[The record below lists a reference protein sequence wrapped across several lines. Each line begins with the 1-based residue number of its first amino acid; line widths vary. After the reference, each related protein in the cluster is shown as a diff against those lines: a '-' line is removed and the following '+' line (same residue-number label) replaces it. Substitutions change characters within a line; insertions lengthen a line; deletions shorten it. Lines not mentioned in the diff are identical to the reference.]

1 MIISTHIGNIA
12 EQEADAIV
20 INLFEGVTTPGG
32 ATGAIDQALNGHIQT
47 LIANGDFSGKFKQ
60 TAIVY
65 PNSGITAPRVILVGL
80 GRQEDFSLNRVRQAS
95 AVAAKEAEQRG
106 VKHLSSIVHGGGI
119 GGLDLTE
126 AAQATVEGAILGT
139 YRFTEYKTGNTQTN
153 TLEKLTLVEFDASKQ
168 NELETGAQAGQH
180 IAEGVCLARNLGNT
194 PGNDLPPAT
203 LAERVQAMAETVGLS
218 CEIFDEAR
226 IQSENMGAL
235 MAVGQGSDRPPRF
248 IILEHKG
255 QNPQTA
261 PIILVGKGITFDT
274 GGISLKAGDGM
285 WDMKFDMCGAAAVIG
300 AMQTV
305 AKLNL
310 PIRVI
315 GIVSAA
321 ENMPDGKAY
330 RPGDILKPLGG
341 KTVEIRSTDAEGR
354 LALID
359 ALAYI
364 KRYNPKAAIDLA
376 TLTGACVTALGNDAS
391 GLMGNNNDLI
401 QAVHQAGNRTGEIAW
416 HLPILEGHRNQ
427 IKGDY
432 GDLKNSGGRPGGAL
446 TAGAFL
452 EAYVDNNYP
461 WAHLDIAGTAWTNSA
476 KPDAPVGATG
486 VGVRLLID
494 YLRNQ
499 S

>member
-1 MIISTHIGNIA
+1 MNISTTIGNIA

-20 INLFEGVTTPGG
+20 VNLFEGVTTPGG
-32 ATGAIDQALNGHIQT
+32 ATGAIDQALNGQIST
-47 LIANGDFSGKFKQ
+47 LIAGGDFIGKFKQ
-60 TAIVY
+60 TSILY
-65 PNSGITAPRVILVGL
+65 PNNGISASRLILVGL
-80 GRQEDFSLNRVRQAS
+80 GKQEDFSLERVRIAS
-95 AVAAKEAEQRG
+95 AVATKEAEQRG
-106 VKHLSSIVHGGGI
+106 VKHLATIAHGGGI
-119 GGLDLTE
+119 GGLNIQS

-139 YRFTEYKTGNTQTN
+139 YQFATYKTGETPSNKV
-153 TLEKLTLVEFDASKQ
+153 EKLTLVEFDASKQ
-168 NELETGAQAGQH
+168 TDIETGAQTGQY
-180 IAEGVCLARNLGNT
+180 IAEGVCLARNVGNT

-203 LAERVQAMAETVGLS
+203 LAEQISEMAQSVGLS
-218 CEIFDEAR
+218 CEIFDEHR
-226 IQSENMGAL
+226 IQAEGMGAL
-235 MAVGQGSDRPPRF
+235 SAVGQGSSRPPRF
-248 IILEHKG
+248 VILEHKG
-255 QNPQTA
+255 QNPNAA

-310 PIRVI
+310 PTRVI
-315 GIVSAA
+315 GIVASA
-321 ENMPDGKAY
+321 ENMPDGNAY
-330 RPGDILKPLGG
+330 RPGDIIKPLGG

-364 KRYNPKAAIDLA
+364 KRYNPAAAIDLA

-391 GLMGNNNDLI
+391 GLMGNNANLI
-401 QAVHQAGNRTGEIAW
+401 QAIHQAGNRTNEIAW

-432 GDLKNSGGRPGGAL
+432 ADLKNSGGRPGGAL

-452 EAYVDNNYP
+452 EAYVDNYP
-461 WAHLDIAGTAWTNSA
+461 WAHLDIAGTAYTNSA
-476 KPDAPVGATG
+476 KPDTPVGATG

-494 YLRNQ
+494 YLRNL

>member
-1 MIISTHIGNIA
+1 MNISTSIGNIT

-20 INLFEGVTTPGG
+20 VNLFEGITTPGG
-32 ATGAIDQALNGHIQT
+32 ATGAVDQALNGQIST
-47 LIANGDFSGKFKQ
+47 LIANGDFTGTFKQ
-60 TAIVY
+60 TSILY
-65 PNSGITAPRVILVGL
+65 PTNGIRASRVILIGL
-80 GRQEDFSLNRVRQAS
+80 GKQEDFSINRVRLAS
-95 AVAAKEAEQRG
+95 AVVTKEAEQRG
-106 VKHLSSIVHGGGI
+106 VKHLATIVHGGGI
-119 GGLDLTE
+119 GGLDVESAT
-126 AAQATVEGAILGT
+126 QATAEGAILGT
-139 YRFTEYKTGNTQTN
+139 YQFTTYKTQDNPSN
-153 TLEKLTLVEFDASKQ
+153 TLEKLTIVEFDASKQ
-168 NELETGAQAGQH
+168 TDIETGAQAGQH

-194 PGNDLPPAT
+194 PGNDLPPSV
-203 LAERVQAMAETVGLS
+203 LAEQTTEMAASVGLS
-218 CEIFDEAR
+218 YEVFDEHR
-226 IQSENMGAL
+226 IQSEGMGAL
-235 MAVGQGSDRPPRF
+235 SAVGQGSTRPPRF

-255 QNPQTA
+255 QNLEANPV
-261 PIILVGKGITFDT
+261 ILVGKGITFDT
-274 GGISLKAGDGM
+274 GGISLKGVDGM

-300 AMQTV
+300 TMQTV

-310 PIRVI
+310 PTRII
-315 GIVSAA
+315 GIVAAA
-321 ENMPDGKAY
+321 ENMPDGNAY
-330 RPGDILKPLGG
+330 RPGDILKPLGK

-364 KRYNPKAAIDLA
+364 KRYNPTAAIDLA

-432 GDLKNSGGRPGGAL
+432 ADLKNSGGRPGGAL
-446 TAGAFL
+446 TAAAFL
-452 EAYVDNNYP
+452 EAYVDEYP
-461 WAHLDIAGTAWTNSA
+461 WAHLDIAGTAWNNTT
-476 KPDAPVGATG
+476 KPDTPIGATG

-494 YLRNQ
+494 YLRNL

>member
-1 MIISTHIGNIA
+1 MNISTTIGNIA

-20 INLFEGVTTPGG
+20 LNLFEGVTTPGG
-32 ATGAIDQALNGHIQT
+32 ATGAIDQALNGQIRT
-47 LIANGDFSGKFKQ
+47 LIAGGDFTGKFKQ
-60 TAIVY
+60 ISILY
-65 PNSGITAPRVILVGL
+65 PSSGIAASRIILVGL
-80 GRQEDFSLNRVRQAS
+80 GKQADFSLDRVRIVS
-95 AVAAKEAEQRG
+95 AVATKEAEQRG
-106 VKHLSSIVHGGGI
+106 VKHLATIAHGGGI
-119 GGLDLTE
+119 GGLNIE
-126 AAQATVEGAILGT
+126 SAAQATVEGAILGT
-139 YRFTEYKTGNTQTN
+139 YQFATYKTGETPTN
-153 TLEKLTLVEFDASKQ
+153 KLETLTLVEFDATKQ
-168 NELETGAQAGQH
+168 TDIETGAQAGQH
-180 IAEGVCLARNLGNT
+180 IAEGVCLARNVGNT
-194 PGNDLPPAT
+194 PGNDLPPAM
-203 LAERVQAMAETVGLS
+203 LAEQINDMAKTVGLS
-218 CEIFDEAR
+218 CEIFDEHR
-226 IQSENMGAL
+226 IQAEGMGAL
-235 MAVGQGSDRPPRF
+235 SAVGQGSSRPPRF
-248 IILEHKG
+248 VILEHKG
-255 QNPQTA
+255 QNPNAA

-310 PIRVI
+310 PTRVI
-315 GIVSAA
+315 GIVTSA
-321 ENMPDGKAY
+321 ENMPDGNAY

-364 KRYNPKAAIDLA
+364 KRYNPAAAIDLA

-391 GLMGNNNDLI
+391 GLMGNNADLI
-401 QAVHQAGNRTGEIAW
+401 QAIHQAGNRTSEIAW

-432 GDLKNSGGRPGGAL
+432 ADLKNSGGRPGGAL

-452 EAYVDNNYP
+452 EAYVDNYP
-461 WAHLDIAGTAWTNSA
+461 WAHLDIAGTAYTNSA
-476 KPDAPVGATG
+476 KPDTPIGATG

-494 YLRNQ
+494 YLRNL

>member
-1 MIISTHIGNIA
+1 MNISTAIGNIT
-12 EQEADAIV
+12 EQKADAIV
-20 INLFEGVTTPGG
+20 LNLFEDVTTPGG
-32 ATGAIDQALNGHIQT
+32 ATGAVDQAINGQIST
-47 LIANGDFSGKFKQ
+47 LIAGGDFTGKFKQ
-60 TAIVY
+60 ISILY
-65 PNSGITAPRVILVGL
+65 PTGGISASRIILVGL
-80 GRQEDFSLNRVRQAS
+80 GKQEDFSLDRVRIAS
-95 AVAAKEAEQRG
+95 AVATKEAEQRG
-106 VKHLSSIVHGGGI
+106 VKHLATIAHGGGI
-119 GGLDLTE
+119 GGLNINQ

-139 YRFTEYKTGNTQTN
+139 YQFTTYKTGDAPTN
-153 TLEKLTLVEFDASKQ
+153 KLEQLTLVEFDASKQ
-168 NELETGAQAGQH
+168 TDLQTGAQAGQH
-180 IAEGVCLARNLGNT
+180 IAEGVCLARNVGNT
-194 PGNDLPPAT
+194 PGNDLPPAV
-203 LAERVQAMAETVGLS
+203 LAEQINTMANTVGLS
-218 CEIFDEAR
+218 CEIFDEHR
-226 IQSENMGAL
+226 IQAEGMGAL
-235 MAVGQGSDRPPRF
+235 SAVGQGSSRPPRF

-255 QNPQTA
+255 QNPSA
-261 PIILVGKGITFDT
+261 NPIILVGKGITFDT

-310 PIRVI
+310 PTRVI
-315 GIVSAA
+315 GIIAAA
-321 ENMPDGKAY
+321 ENMPDGNAY

-364 KRYNPKAAIDLA
+364 KRYNPAAAIDLA
-376 TLTGACVTALGNDAS
+376 TLTGACVIALGNDAS

-401 QAVHQAGNRTGEIAW
+401 QAIQQAGNRTSEIAW

-432 GDLKNSGGRPGGAL
+432 ADLKNSGGRPGGAL

-452 EAYVDNNYP
+452 EAYVDNYP
-461 WAHLDIAGTAWTNSA
+461 WAHLDIAGTAYTNSA
-476 KPDAPVGATG
+476 KPDTPIGATG

-494 YLRNQ
+494 YLRNL

>member
-1 MIISTHIGNIA
+1 MNIFTAIGNIA
-12 EQEADAIV
+12 DQKADAIV
-20 INLFEGVTTPGG
+20 LNLFEGVTTPGG
-32 ATGAIDQALNGHIQT
+32 ATGAIDQAIHGQIST
-47 LIANGDFSGKFKQ
+47 LIAGGDFTGKFKQ
-60 TAIVY
+60 TAILY
-65 PNSGITAPRVILVGL
+65 PTSGISATRIILVGL
-80 GRQEDFSLNRVRQAS
+80 GKQADFSLDRVRIAS
-95 AVAAKEAEQRG
+95 AVATKEAEQRG
-106 VKHLSSIVHGGGI
+106 VKHLATIAHGGGI
-119 GGLDLTE
+119 GDLNIE
-126 AAQATVEGAILGT
+126 QAAQATVEGAILGT
-139 YRFTEYKTGNTQTN
+139 YQFTTYKTGEAPTN
-153 TLEKLTLVEFDASKQ
+153 KLEQLTLVEFDTSKQ
-168 NELETGAQAGQH
+168 TDIQTGAQAGQH
-180 IAEGVCLARNLGNT
+180 IAEGVCLARHVGNT
-194 PGNDLPPAT
+194 PGNDLPPAV
-203 LAERVQAMAETVGLS
+203 LAEQINNMANTVGLS
-218 CEIFDEAR
+218 CEIFDEHR
-226 IQSENMGAL
+226 IQAEGMGAL
-235 MAVGQGSDRPPRF
+235 SAVGQGSSRPPRF

-255 QNPQTA
+255 QNPTA
-261 PIILVGKGITFDT
+261 NPIILVGKGITFDT

-310 PIRVI
+310 PTRVI
-315 GIVSAA
+315 GIVTSA
-321 ENMPDGKAY
+321 ENMPDGNAY

-364 KRYNPKAAIDLA
+364 KRYNPAAAIDLA

-401 QAVHQAGNRTGEIAW
+401 QAIHQAGNRTGEIAW

-432 GDLKNSGGRPGGAL
+432 ADLKNSGGRPGGAL

-452 EAYVDNNYP
+452 EAYVDNYP
-461 WAHLDIAGTAWTNSA
+461 WAHLDIAGTAWTNTT
-476 KPDAPVGATG
+476 KPDTPIGATG

-494 YLRNQ
+494 YLRNL